1 MRAFKKNMN
10 IFITISR
17 TNAKISLFD
26 SDREIDSVSWQN
38 NWDISRLLLLNIN
51 NLLEKHDLKISEIKK
66 FEFQNKENT
75 GFTTSRIGEITAKTL
90 EFANKY
96 K

>member
-1 MRAFKKNMN
+1 MCLY
-10 IFITISR
+10 ITISR
-17 TNAKISLFD
+17 TNAKISL
-26 SDREIDSVSWQN
+26 SDNDTVVDSVSWQN
-38 NWDISRLLLLNIN
+38 NWDLSRLLLLNIDK
-51 NLLEKHDLKISEIKK
+51 LLKKNGLKISDIKK
-66 FEFQNKENT
+66 FEFKNEEDT

>member
-1 MRAFKKNMN
+1 MDLS
-10 IFITISR
+10 ITISR

-26 SDREIDSVSWQN
+26 AKNTIDSVSWQN
-38 NWDISRLLLLNIN
+38 NWDLSRLLLLNIN
-51 NLLEKHDLKISEIKK
+51 KIIEKHGLKISDIEK
-66 FEFQNKENT
+66 FKFKNEEDT

-90 EFANKY
+90 EFANNYINNY

>member
-1 MRAFKKNMN
+1 MN

-17 TNAKISLFD
+17 TNAKISLFNAD
-26 SDREIDSVSWQN
+26 TAIDSLSWQN
-38 NWDISRLLLLNIN
+38 NWDLSRLLLLNIN